1 MFFLQNKRHGK
12 MIRNDSKIIFEM
24 IRKSFENYV
33 EVIQNIPP
41 GLNKKNKKILNIFDL
56 FSRILKL
63 NKHNQIR
70 QR

>member
-1 MFFLQNKRHGK
+1 
-12 MIRNDSKIIFEM
+12 MIQ
-24 IRKSFENYV
+24 KSFENYV

-41 GLNKKNKKILNIFDL
+41 GLNKKNKKIVNIFDL

-70 QR
+70 QRQEGNMVNHKKSIFD